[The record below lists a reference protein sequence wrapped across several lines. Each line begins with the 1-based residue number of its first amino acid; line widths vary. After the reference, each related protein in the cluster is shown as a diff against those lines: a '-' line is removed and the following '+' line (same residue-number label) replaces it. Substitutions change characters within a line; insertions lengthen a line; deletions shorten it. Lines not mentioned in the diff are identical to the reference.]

1 MPLRR
6 DGADLLIAIRLTPK
20 AQQARMGGTFTDSA
34 GQHWLQASVTA
45 PPDKGKANAALI
57 SLLAKRCKLPQSSIL
72 LETGDTNR
80 LKRLR
85 ICGAGPDIEQSLQE
99 IAAEERNEK

>member
-20 AQQARMGGTFTDSA
+20 AARERMGGLFVDA
-34 GQHWLQASVTA
+34 QNQRWLQASVTP

-57 SLLAKRCKLPQSSIL
+57 TLLARQLKLPQSSIF

-85 ICGAGPDIEQSLQE
+85 ILDCTPAIEQTLRS
-99 IAAEERNEK
+99 IATEERT

>member
-6 DGADLLIAIRLTPK
+6 DGADLLLAVRLTPR
-20 AQQARMGGTFTDSA
+20 AARERIGGTFSDA
-34 GQHWLQASVTA
+34 QGQRWLQASVTA

-57 SLLAKRCKLPQSSIL
+57 ALLARRLKLPQSSIL

-85 ICGAGPDIEQSLQE
+85 LAGPGPQIEESLRE
-99 IAAEERNEK
+99 FAEGERDAS

>member
-6 DGADLLIAIRLTPK
+6 DGADLLLAVRLTPK
-20 AQQARMGGTFTDSA
+20 SSRERIA
-34 GQHWLQASVTA
+34 GLFADAHGQNWLQASVTA

-57 SLLAKRCKLPQSSIL
+57 ALLARTLKLAPSSIF

-85 ICGAGPDIEQSLQE
+85 ILDCTPAIENQLRE
-99 IAAEERNEK
+99 IASKERDET

>member
-1 MPLRR
+1 MLV
-6 DGADLLIAIRLTPK
+6 AIRLTPK
-20 AQQARMGGTFTDSA
+20 AQQARIGGTFTDSA
-34 GQHWLQASVTA
+34 GQRWMQASVTA

-57 SLLAKRCKLPQSSIL
+57 SLLAKRCKLQQSSIL

-85 ICGAGPDIEQSLQE
+85 LSGAGPDTEEALRN
-99 IAAEERNEK
+99 IAEEERNGQ